1 MRITEGQLRR
11 IIRDELLREGMITP
25 EEAVEERIL
34 FVIRKSDDRVQ
45 IDALADGKWRVGEIM
60 ALPVEGIA
68 CSGAWFVRLVET
80 SRRGL
85 GPLLYDL
92 MMDVV
97 SPHPLTS
104 DRETVSKYAL
114 KVWKYYLNNRSDV
127 ESTQLDDPENTL
139 TPVDDDNCYQ
149 DSAKEWSKSRWHK
162 SPLARAFRRIDGR
175 TPTLD
180 ALQELG
186 AIKFR

>member
-1 MRITEGQLRR
+1 MRITEVKLRQ
-11 IIRDELLREGMITP
+11 IIRMSLLTEAARTP
-25 EEAVEERIL
+25 LEAAEEEISFQIKRAEDKI
-34 FVIRKSDDRVQ
+34 Q
-45 IDALADGKWRVGEIM
+45 IDALIRGMFRVGEIM
-60 ALPVEGIA
+60 AVPVTGIK
-68 CSGAWFVRLVET
+68 CREAWQVRLVE
-80 SRRGL
+80 SEPGL